1 MASAS
6 PLAAEMT
13 EPEGPLS
20 REVIE
25 RIDATQLPQLERHH
39 LRLLAH
45 CLACF
50 KTMQP
55 KPSDGSLPRETS
67 RRHWCLE
74 QPRIAEDPEFL
85 DRLLEQLDVAA
96 AALFAAV
103 VAPKNCAMSAPRNA
117 AAGVKRRVDAHD
129 IPLPYMRERP
139 QTQGARRI
147 ASHGVR
153 QRQLATQCVKHQ
165 MSFKLVRLELLRQCK
180 VRLYSQRQDTFAWLR
195 CMPIIPIKRLK
206 G

>member
-1 MASAS
+1 MPVASAS
-6 PLAAEMT
+6 LLAVEMN

-20 REVIE
+20 REAIE

-50 KTMQP
+50 QSMRP

-85 DRLLEQLDVAA
+85 NCLLEQLDVAA
-96 AALFAAV
+96 LQLETIAQTQQIPPMTLTLDALI
-103 VAPKNCAMSAPRNA
+103 A
-117 AAGVKRRVDAHD
+117 AAETRC
-129 IPLPYMRERP
+129 
-139 QTQGARRI
+139 QTQG
-147 ASHGVR
+147 
-153 QRQLATQCVKHQ
+153 
-165 MSFKLVRLELLRQCK
+165 
-180 VRLYSQRQDTFAWLR
+180 
-195 CMPIIPIKRLK
+195 
-206 G
+206 

>member
-1 MASAS
+1 MPVASAS
-6 PLAAEMT
+6 PLAAEMS

-25 RIDATQLPQLERHH
+25 QIDATQLPQLERHH

-50 KTMQP
+50 QTMQP

-96 AALFAAV
+96 LQLETIA
-103 VAPKNCAMSAPRNA
+103 
-117 AAGVKRRVDAHD
+117 
-129 IPLPYMRERP
+129 
-139 QTQGARRI
+139 QTQQVPPMTLTLDALISAAEARCQNR
-147 ASHGVR
+147 
-153 QRQLATQCVKHQ
+153 
-165 MSFKLVRLELLRQCK
+165 
-180 VRLYSQRQDTFAWLR
+180 D
-195 CMPIIPIKRLK
+195 
-206 G
+206 